1 MSLRIIN
8 RSIVPT
14 LAEVDILVVGAG
26 SAGCVAE
33 KAPME
38 TTKLIGNTYPMVAPT
53 EFLTEA

>member
-26 SAGCVAE
+26 SAGCVAALAARKS
-33 KAPME
+33 KAHF
-38 TTKLIGNTYPMVAPT
+38 VWDPT
-53 EFLTEA
+53 PHTHFQGSV